1 MRILG
6 VDPGSLHTG
15 WGLVGG
21 RADAPVL
28 LDCGEIRLPASQP
41 LPSRLHIL
49 TVEFTKLVGS
59 LEPTDAAVE
68 MPFQG
73 VNARAALQL
82 AHARGVLL
90 AILAGAGIPVAEY
103 TPATIKKSIT
113 GNGNAEKAQVQGMV
127 ERLVRSDLPSGGL
140 DRSDALAVA
149 LCHMASAGR
158 AAAILRYRRR

>member
-6 VDPGSLHTG
+6 VDPGSLFTG

-21 RADAPVL
+21 SLDQPVL
-28 LDCGEIRLPASQP
+28 LDSGEIRLPSSQP
-41 LPSRLHIL
+41 LPTRLHLL

-59 LEPTDAAVE
+59 LEPTGAAVE
-68 MPFQG
+68 MAFHG
-73 VNARAALQL
+73 ANARSALQL

-90 AILAGAGIPVAEY
+90 AVLAGAGVPVAEY

-113 GNGNAEKAQVQGMV
+113 GNGRAEKAQVQGMV
-127 ERLVRSDLPSGGL
+127 ERLVRSDLPGRGL

-149 LCHMASAGR
+149 LCHMASVGR
-158 AAAILRYRRR
+158 SAVIVRYRSR